1 VSSNELA
8 ITRTKLA
15 SDRTDLAEI
24 RTDLAKD
31 RNRLAAE
38 RTLMAWIRTS
48 LSMISFGF
56 GIDRF
61 FTYLRQSQTGT
72 SVNQL
77 TEERVLGLGLIVLGI
92 VALAGGT
99 LNYWRVLKNLERPQ
113 FKYNYTSDRSF
124 AITIAI
130 VLVFI
135 GLASYVPIIT
145 QDVSFKQI
153 ITLNSQIVTTLVS
166 FSVFAIMLSLGA
178 ALSVSDLLA
187 FWQQPALL
195 ARSLLAIIII
205 PPFILAVILSV
216 FNLPETFVLA
226 LIFMIAS
233 PGPAL
238 LTKRAATAGARL
250 DYTLSLQITLA
261 LLAIIVTPLIL
272 KFFAVFYSGSELTV
286 NAIQVAKQVGL
297 VQFLPL
303 GIGVA
308 IATIWKD
315 VAAEIVELISTIA
328 NTLFII
334 QALIILIISLDIVP
348 QLGTTILIA
357 TALITLLGLAIGQ
370 VAGIGLAPDIQSG
383 IAVAT
388 IARNAGLAIALA
400 ALNGQANVIPVIV
413 GVLIVGIIVAA
424 PYSAWMKGKVRSVIT
439 TSAAS
444 TSS

>member
-1 VSSNELA
+1 
-8 ITRTKLA
+8 
-15 SDRTDLAEI
+15 
-24 RTDLAKD
+24 
-31 RNRLAAE
+31 
-38 RTLMAWIRTS
+38 
-48 LSMISFGF
+48 
-56 GIDRF
+56 
-61 FTYLRQSQTGT
+61 
-72 SVNQL
+72 
-77 TEERVLGLGLIVLGI
+77 
-92 VALAGGT
+92 
-99 LNYWRVLKNLERPQ
+99 
-113 FKYNYTSDRSF
+113 
-124 AITIAI
+124 
-130 VLVFI
+130 
-135 GLASYVPIIT
+135 
-145 QDVSFKQI
+145 
-153 ITLNSQIVTTLVS
+153 
-166 FSVFAIMLSLGA
+166 MLSLGA

-205 PPFILAVILSV
+205 PPFVLVAILTV

-226 LIFMIAS
+226 LMFMVAS